1 MQHISVIH
9 CLVSSVEGR
18 NGTRKEPRSSGI
30 KHSLYNPECGQ
41 FWMKQSGSSAAQLIK
56 FRLWYGL
63 MSAIIHLLFCDL
75 FHNQNRYISFLVY
88 ICIID
93 FKCVQ
98 NFSFIAL
105 LLGHYF
111 GVQKNIVCGC
121 QIDVRFLTTV
131 WFAFLTCFLTTMF
144 DVSLKSLIISCLC
157 AFSKGDSDV
166 YLFQIKLVVCCMI
179 CR

>member
-18 NGTRKEPRSSGI
+18 NGTRKEPRSPGI
-30 KHSLYNPECGQ
+30 KHSLYNPECHGI
-41 FWMKQSGSSAAQLIK
+41 WMKRSGSSAAQLIK

-111 GVQKNIVCGC
+111 GVQKNIS
-121 QIDVRFLTTV
+121 V
-131 WFAFLTCFLTTMF
+131 WMSNGRQVF
-144 DVSLKSLIISCLC
+144 DDSLICI
-157 AFSKGDSDV
+157 FD
-166 YLFQIKLVVCCMI
+166 LFFDDNVWCQFEVSNN
-179 CR
+179 